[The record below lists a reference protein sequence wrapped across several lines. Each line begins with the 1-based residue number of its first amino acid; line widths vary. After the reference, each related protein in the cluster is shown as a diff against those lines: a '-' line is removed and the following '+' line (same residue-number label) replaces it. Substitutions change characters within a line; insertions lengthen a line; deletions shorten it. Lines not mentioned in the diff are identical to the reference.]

1 MPIRTNRGRAAV
13 YRRLWAWPLRSPRHL
28 GMAVLVVAVLAT
40 VVGIV
45 VPDRSDP
52 LSARRSGLPVSSHT
66 STTAG
71 TEGESRASTTVPNTG
86 TATRTTAS
94 PPVTTTPP
102 VSAPAAPEAL
112 NVANAW
118 ARAWVNHPDGMTS
131 EEWVAQLAPLTTE
144 EFLPQLQTVDPAN
157 IPSTAVTGQAMPT
170 TATARVVEADVP
182 TDGAVLHL
190 IVIATPA
197 GWRVSAYDRSE

>member
-52 LSARRSGLPVSSHT
+52 LSARKSGLPVSSHT

-71 TEGESRASTTVPNTG
+71 PEGESRASTTVPNTG
-86 TATRTTAS
+86 TATRTTTA
-94 PPVTTTPP
+94 PAVTTTPP

-157 IPSTAVTGQAMPT
+157 IPSTAVTGQATPT

-197 GWRVSAYDRSE
+197 GWRVSAYDRSG